1 MPSCGIVRLHRAG
14 MVMSMLR
21 RQSDKVDVLAQVPLF
36 EGLSRKELTEI
47 SKRVTVVEF
56 PPGEL
61 LMITGGEGREA
72 FVILEG
78 RATVR
83 IKGRKV
89 AELSQGDV
97 VGEMSLITDLPRNAS
112 VRSDTFLP
120 ALRMVRADF
129 TAILDE
135 HPKVAVKVL
144 KTVSA
149 RLVEAIKSF

>member
-1 MPSCGIVRLHRAG
+1 
-14 MVMSMLR
+14 MSLLR
-21 RQSDKVDVLAQVPLF
+21 RQSDKLDVLAQVPLF

-47 SKRVTVVEF
+47 SRRVSEVEF

-61 LMITGGEGREA
+61 LIAAGGEGREA

-83 IKGRKV
+83 MKGRTV

-97 VGEMSLITDLPRNAS
+97 VGEMSLITDLPRSAA
-112 VRSDTFLP
+112 VRADTFLP
-120 ALRMVRADF
+120 ALRMVRDDF

-144 KTVSA
+144 RTVAA
-149 RLVEAIKSF
+149 RLVESIKAY